1 MDGVIETKEQERHIV
16 QSCFFCV
23 PKKDIDNIKVRGMGM
38 QRIIGQAEQNIR
50 VPHIL

>member
-1 MDGVIETKEQERHIV
+1 M
-16 QSCFFCV
+16 FFCV